1 MTKILLIAIQMLML
15 AHYASAQSVP
25 APLGHGYEFDNN
37 GKVPGV
43 EFSQMYIKG
52 APAYGELRV
61 TPGLREAAQR
71 NARYVSRIAA
81 DKSFAAGNLQ
91 VTGEQLIKAAEI
103 IGHFSMYNQTEAL
116 QQLAFHQIEGE
127 DGRGN
132 VHFTGYFTPRLAARS
147 KRDDVFKYPIYGMPK
162 LGRMPTRKEIDHDK
176 ALAGRGLELA
186 YTDSL
191 LDNFFLSVQG
201 SGVLD
206 FGDGNIRHIGF
217 AGANGHPYRSVGKML
232 VANGSI
238 PAEKISL
245 RTIRAWFSA
254 HPEQLV
260 PTLNNNPSYTFFE
273 WRPAATTGGAGVPL
287 TAMHSIAVD
296 RSCIPYGACLL
307 AEIPVLDEH
316 RGLTGH
322 RYDILFAHDT
332 GGAIKGPGHI
342 DLYHGQGREA
352 GDNAGDLHHYGRLWL
367 LLAE

>member
-1 MTKILLIAIQMLML
+1 MTKILLVAVQILLL
-15 AHYASAQSVP
+15 AHFAIAQSEA

-37 GKVPGV
+37 GKIPGI
-43 EFSQMYIKG
+43 EFSQMYVKT
-52 APAYGELRV
+52 AQELGRLKI

-71 NARYVSRIAA
+71 NARYISRMAA
-81 DKSFAAGNLQ
+81 DAVFTAGNLLI
-91 VTGEQLIKAAEI
+91 TGNQLIKATEI
-103 IGHFSMYNQTEAL
+103 IGRFAMYDQAETL
-116 QQLAFHQIEGE
+116 RQLTFYQIKGE
-127 DGRGN
+127 DDRGN
-132 VHFTGYFTPRLAARS
+132 VHFTGYFTPKLAARD
-147 KRDDVFKYPIYGMPK
+147 KPDDVFKYPVYAMPK
-162 LGRMPTRKEIDHDK
+162 LGRMPTRKEIDQDK

-206 FGDGNIRHIGF
+206 FGNGKIRHIGF

-232 VANGSI
+232 VTNGSI

-245 RTIRAWFSA
+245 RAIREWFAA

-273 WRPAATTGGAGVPL
+273 WRSAAPTGAAGVPV

-316 RGLTGH
+316 GVLTGH
-322 RYDILFAHDT
+322 RFDILFAHDT

-352 GDNAGDLHHYGRLWL
+352 GNNAGDLHHYGRLWL